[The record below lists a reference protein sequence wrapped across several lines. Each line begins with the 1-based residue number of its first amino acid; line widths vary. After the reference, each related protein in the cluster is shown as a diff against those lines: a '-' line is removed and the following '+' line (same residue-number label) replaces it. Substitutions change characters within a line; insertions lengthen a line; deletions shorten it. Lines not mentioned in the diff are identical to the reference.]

1 MVSFACSSSMFK
13 LLCALPFLVCILLLT
28 HVTVQR
34 LLIDILV
41 VRIGEHLVNVQ
52 HHHRFAPLAKHH
64 YFRHCGRRMHA
75 ILTLERLTLTLGSQT
90 HWVNL
95 VFKWIYLAFLALQ
108 FVLALGNRPKGE
120 RTAYAITLW
129 FA

>member
-1 MVSFACSSSMFK
+1 MFK
-13 LLCALPFLVCILLLT
+13 LLCVSSLLVRTLLLT
-28 HVTVQR
+28 HVTVQH
-34 LLIDILV
+34 LLTGVLV
-41 VRIGEHLVNVQ
+41 VCIGEHLVNVQ
-52 HHHRFAPLAKHH
+52 YHHRLAPLAKHH
-64 YFRHCGRRMHA
+64 YFRHCGRRMH
-75 ILTLERLTLTLGSQT
+75 IIVTPERLTLITGSQT